1 MSPSPREMPRAGPN
15 PRICARVW
23 TNTGRRLRSDADR
36 EPNIDV
42 DHPWLPAAA
51 ESHAG
56 APLSLLSQL
65 LLLCAYRDRTPW
77 SSEGYLARP
86 VSPSTLSSIQ
96 QGRLRPGA
104 GRYRESLVS
113 TLTGGA
119 VSAPL
124 KGGAKR
130 LEISMPKTPP
140 LLWFA
145 PAAILFYNYQ
155 AWMHDY
161 PPAGGHDIAMHTTGS
176 APGAAATLGDSVPQA
191 ASSAALPATPAAAEP
206 SAAAPAA
213 ADPFTAPPA
222 GTASTQDANS
232 SQPLHVVT
240 DVLDVAINLK
250 GAELDQADLMKYPL
264 HKDTPNIPVRL
275 LSREPPATLYL
286 LQTGLV
292 GNAGEAAPTHLA
304 TWTAAENSFVL
315 ADGAKE
321 LRVPLTWADG
331 QGLTVTKTFVFTRGL
346 YSIDLIY
353 DVQNSGA
360 APRKLAPYSQ
370 FLRHWEHASRSYF
383 DVETYSFKG
392 PAVWD
397 GTKSK
402 DLNVESDSDSKYS
415 ATINNGWLASL
426 QHQFVTAVV
435 PPLNQPY
442 QYQLQ
447 VRNNEYLISATGP
460 MVDVP
465 AGGAVRFHEDL
476 FVGPKLQS
484 QLAAMGRNLE
494 RTVDFGILTVLAQP
508 LFTGLNFVHKLTGNW
523 GWSII
528 LVTLLIKLLF
538 YPLQQAS
545 GRSMAKMRAVGPRMK
560 QIQETFKDDREKLG
574 RAMMDLYKKEKINPL
589 AGCLPM
595 VVQIP
600 VFISFYR
607 VLLESVEMRQAPFLL
622 WINDLSSRDPYFV
635 LPLLMGGAMFAQFRL
650 NPAPPDPMQAKIMQ
664 FMPLIM
670 TGMMAFFP
678 SGLTLYWLTNTVLSI
693 AQQWRVNKVVEAE
706 AAKQRA

>member
-1 MSPSPREMPRAGPN
+1 M
-15 PRICARVW
+15 
-23 TNTGRRLRSDADR
+23 
-36 EPNIDV
+36 
-42 DHPWLPAAA
+42 
-51 ESHAG
+51 
-56 APLSLLSQL
+56 
-65 LLLCAYRDRTPW
+65 
-77 SSEGYLARP
+77 
-86 VSPSTLSSIQ
+86 
-96 QGRLRPGA
+96 
-104 GRYRESLVS
+104 
-113 TLTGGA
+113 
-119 VSAPL
+119 
-124 KGGAKR
+124 
-130 LEISMPKTPP
+130 
-140 LLWFA
+140 LWGVL
-145 PAAILFYNYQ
+145 AAILFLNYQ
-155 AWMHDY
+155 TWMHDY
-161 PPAGGHDIAMHTTGS
+161 APPAVSPTAQTGTGAAPSSS
-176 APGAAATLGDSVPQA
+176 APTNTLADSLPQA
-191 ASSAALPATPAAAEP
+191 PATAPIPAPQA
-206 SAAAPAA
+206 SNAAPN
-213 ADPFTAPPA
+213 TAPPA
-222 GTASTQDANS
+222 AVPAPAGAPATAASESPTT
-232 SQPLHVVT
+232 PLHVST
-240 DVLDVAINLK
+240 DVLEIGINLK
-250 GAELDQADLMKYPL
+250 GGELDQSDLKEYPL
-264 HKDTPNIPVRL
+264 RKDTPNIPVRL
-275 LSREPPATLYL
+275 LSYEPPPTLYV
-286 LQTGLV
+286 LQSGLI
-292 GNAGEAAPTHLA
+292 GAAGEAAPTHLA
-304 TWTAAENSFVL
+304 VWKSEQTSFVL
-315 ADGAKE
+315 APGASE
-321 LRVPLTWADG
+321 LRVPLTWTDG
-331 QGLTVTKTFVFTRGL
+331 QGVTVTKTFVFKRGQYAIGL
-346 YSIDLIY
+346 DY
-353 DVQNSGA
+353 DVKNDGTAS
-360 APRKLAPYSQ
+360 RKLASYAQ
-370 FLRHWEHASRSYF
+370 ILRHWEHASRSYF

-392 PAVWD
+392 PAVYD

-415 ATINNGWLASL
+415 AILNNGWLASL

-465 AGGAVRFHEDL
+465 AGATVRFHEDL

-528 LVTLLIKLLF
+528 IVTLLIKLLF

-693 AQQWRVNKVVEAE
+693 AQQWRVNKVVETE
-706 AAKQRA
+706 AAKQRS